1 MNRGQEIDKAASEYT
16 ENNGFF
22 ESDFD
27 DAKIGFIDGAQWADE
42 HPSSSFIVKLWNLA
56 TKTAIAQ
63 INKEMPYFKSE
74 KEIKE
79 FINKK
84 LKL

>member
-1 MNRGQEIDKAASEYT
+1 MNREEEIKKAASEYT
-16 ENNGFF
+16 ENYGCF

>member
-1 MNRGQEIDKAASEYT
+1 MNREEEIKQVASEYT
-16 ENNGFF
+16 GKYDF
-22 ESDFD
+22 SDCEFD
-27 DAKIGFIDGAQWADE
+27 DAKIGFISGAQWADN
-42 HPSSSFIVKLWNLA
+42 HPSSSLIVKVWNLA

-63 INKEMPYFKSE
+63 VNKEIPYFNSE
-74 KEIKE
+74 KEIEE

>member
-1 MNRGQEIDKAASEYT
+1 MNREKEIKQAASEYS

-22 ESDFD
+22 DSDFD
-27 DAKIGFIDGAQWADE
+27 DAKIGFIDGAELADN
-42 HPSSSFIVKLWNLA
+42 HPSSSFIVKVWNLA

-63 INKEMPYFKSE
+63 LNREMPYFKSE